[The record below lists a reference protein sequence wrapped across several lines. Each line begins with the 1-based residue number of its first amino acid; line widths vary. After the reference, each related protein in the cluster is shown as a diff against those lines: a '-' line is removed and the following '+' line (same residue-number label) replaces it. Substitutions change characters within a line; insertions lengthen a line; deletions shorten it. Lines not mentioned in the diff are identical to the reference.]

1 MYTLYGLLTG
11 YKREGLSAPCSAV
24 TKQWRKIKI
33 DTVECNREFSQGG
46 QSPSCGHIAVIG
58 LGNILLRD
66 EGVGVHVT
74 NTIKQGYTFSPYVE
88 IIDGGTMGL
97 DLLPLFEGRDKILI
111 VDAVDFGREPGYVG
125 IIKNEDIPSALNSKL
140 SVHHIGLSDVLFASK
155 LMGISP
161 LEICLI
167 GIQPESLDVGLD
179 MTEEIKGKIETVI
192 DLIIGK
198 LKEWNIECAL
208 LSRQESLK

>member
-1 MYTLYGLLTG
+1 M
-11 YKREGLSAPCSAV
+11 
-24 TKQWRKIKI
+24 
-33 DTVECNREFSQGG
+33 
-46 QSPSCGHIAVIG
+46 
-58 LGNILLRD
+58 LLRD

-74 NTIKQGYTFSPYVE
+74 NTIKQRYTFSPEVE

-111 VDAVDFGREPGYVG
+111 VDAVDFAREAGYIG
-125 IIKNEDIPSALNSKL
+125 IIKDNDIPSALNSKL
-140 SVHHIGLSDVLFASK
+140 SVHHIGLSDVLFSAK

-161 LEICLI
+161 SEICLI
-167 GIQPESLDVGLD
+167 GIQPKSLDVGLD
-179 MTEEIKGKIETVI
+179 MTEEIMEKIDTLI

-208 LSRQESLK
+208 LSPQESLR